1 MTRELLP
8 LIASSF
14 MVVFFAIEFV
24 YSRVKRDGRCEI
36 KDSATNCAIGAGYL
50 LFNGLWGVVT
60 AGVFL
65 AAYSIT
71 PLRIDMSSGWS
82 WLALFVLH
90 DLLFYWS
97 HRASHTI
104 GILWAAHTV
113 HHSSHKLNLSTGM
126 RNSWIG
132 GIMDWPFIVPLALL
146 GFDPLSIAI
155 AQVMTTVW
163 DFFAHTAYVPKL
175 PWLNGFM
182 NTPANHAVHH
192 SAAHEDLNA
201 NFGAILIVWDRLF
214 GTYRPAVPVKVYG
227 MEELPQRPY
236 NPVYLELNP
245 FVQWTARLL
254 RRKRANAA

>member
-8 LIASSF
+8 LFASSF
-14 MVVFFAIEFV
+14 MVVFFAIELV
-24 YSRVKRDGRCEI
+24 YSKLKRDDRCEI

-50 LFNGLWGVVT
+50 LFNGLWGMLT
-60 AGVFL
+60 AGLFF

-71 PLRIDMSSGWS
+71 PLRIDMSSGWA
-82 WLALFVLH
+82 WLALFLAH

-104 GILWAAHTV
+104 GLLWAAHTV

-132 GIMDWPFIVPLALL
+132 GILDWPFIIPLAFL

-155 AQVMTTVW
+155 VQVLTTVW
-163 DFFAHTAYVPKL
+163 DFFAHTAYVPKVR
-175 PWLNGFM
+175 WLNQVM
-182 NTPANHAVHH
+182 NTPANHGVHH
-192 SAAHEDLNA
+192 SAANEDLNA

-214 GTYRPAVPVKVYG
+214 GTYRPAAPVAAFG
-227 MEELPQRPY
+227 MDPLPERPY
-236 NPVYLELNP
+236 NPVYLELSP
-245 FVQWTARLL
+245 FVHFFARLW
-254 RRKRANAA
+254 RRRATTA